1 MIKEIGFWEDSI
13 YIIEEKKFLFKKKEH
28 NTKINLSKISKIER
42 IVEHNILVGIV
53 LWHNDI
59 VLHAIGVKNY
69 EKSLQDVYD
78 MMINNL
84 KGSSIEFTKT
94 EL

>member
-84 KGSSIEFTKT
+84 KGSSIEFTRT